1 MLQSTLALAHVKSF
15 TSVSLKRWQT
25 WSRHWWPN
33 LDFSIL
39 EQTSYPNQLVAGNV
53 FDRQAPLW
61 LEQLGQRSTYLHNQL
76 FVLMAYCDLIIA
88 RTSSISPETLS
99 HMNRALG
106 LLQRDLGLNNR
117 ATAELTIYT
126 IITFAMVEFMSG
138 DTVSAEKHL
147 QGLFKVVALRGGLS
161 SLKSC
166 RYLQTKCCR
175 PHSEIFRL

>member
-1 MLQSTLALAHVKSF
+1 MQSIYELRCLTL
-15 TSVSLKRWQT
+15 
-25 WSRHWWPN
+25 WSPK